1 MGYVLISS
9 TPACM
14 EEQADRGIT
23 VTAVFGLIIC
33 SMCLVNW
40 TIVLTNCCRG
50 FRAKV
55 QGHQRTCRVAAIHKS
70 LGTHPS
76 SGARLSRSQFLRSTE
91 ILVPEDCMAGRF
103 R

>member
-33 SMCLVNW
+33 SMYCAWSTGLLYLQTVVA
-40 TIVLTNCCRG
+40 VLELR
-50 FRAKV
+50 FRAIKGHEELQPFIKV
-55 QGHQRTCRVAAIHKS
+55 SEPIRP
-70 LGTHPS
+70 LGP
-76 SGARLSRSQFLRSTE
+76 GYLGLSF
-91 ILVPEDCMAGRF
+91 
-103 R
+103 